1 MKISL
6 KAYLGFFAVM
16 AVSFIMLS
24 GHKVSAA
31 AIGIFTDCS
40 KMSDPSG
47 TYTSIQGVIYNEAD
61 WGLNLTFEI
70 GIATGPNIF
79 WNYKHTLV
87 RPPDFT
93 RATNLYGISELRFDF
108 LIRDYFLG
116 PNAFYVL
123 RGGVLSLDRSTTRPL
138 EFNSAVYV
146 VSPTSVYQ
154 GFFPAKC
161 VSATASS
168 DPLGG
173 IDSCELD
180 GATTVIK
187 GWAWDPDIT
196 NPAVSAADIAA
207 PRVQAAVVAIPDPT
221 SYSRTISGIATDITP
236 YRNAEIREFLEAP
249 GRNYPNISSS
259 HGFEARFANL
269 APEKTYGLQVFA
281 ENIGGGPPKAL
292 DYNLDVFT
300 ASHIIPANCKPVQKA
315 KDTVANKPKQCINGV
330 GCENVVFGKDPVVKK
345 PITVP
350 VFKLT
355 GGAGDSSVGR
365 LLSVLLGLAGGI
377 ALLVIVVAGFRF
389 VTSQG
394 NPDATTRSRNTIIYA
409 LIGLVICTLA
419 YSIVTFVL
427 ERIV

>member
-31 AIGIFTDCS
+31 TIGKFTGCS
-40 KMSDPSG
+40 KLTDQSG
-47 TYTSIQGVIYNEAD
+47 TYTSIQGTINDVANTGI
-61 WGLNLTFEI
+61 TSFEI
-70 GIATGPNIF
+70 GVATGPNIF
-79 WNYKHTLV
+79 WVYKGFIPSSQITPVGFGGASALVFNYQIN
-87 RPPDFT
+87 DFK
-93 RATNLYGISELRFDF
+93 
-108 LIRDYFLG
+108 LG
-116 PNAFYVL
+116 PNTYYVL
-123 RGGVLSLDRSTTRPL
+123 RGDVLAQDRITVAGYF
-138 EFNSAVYV
+138 EFNAPYV
-146 VSPTSVYQ
+146 VSPTNVYQ
-154 GFFPAKC
+154 GFFPAEC
-161 VSATASS
+161 VSTVASR

-207 PRVQAAVVAIPDPT
+207 PRVQASVVAIPDPT

-236 YRNAEIREFLEAP
+236 YRNAEIRDFLANRGYP
-249 GRNYPNISSS
+249 GISSS

-269 APEKTYGLQVFA
+269 APEKTYGLQVFS

-292 DYNLDVFT
+292 DFNEAVF
-300 ASHIIPANCKPVQKA
+300 SGYHIIPTNCKPVQKA
-315 KDTVANKPKQCINGV
+315 KDTVATKPKQCINGV

-350 VFKLT
+350 VFQLT
-355 GGAGDSSVGR
+355 GGAGDTSVGR

-394 NPDATTRSRNTIIYA
+394 NPDATARSRNTIIYA

>member
-31 AIGIFTDCS
+31 AIGAFTDCS
-40 KMSDPSG
+40 KITDLSG
-47 TYTSIQGVIYNEAD
+47 TTTSIQGTIYDSAND
-61 WGLNLTFEI
+61 GITTFEI
-70 GIATGPNIF
+70 GVATGPNIF
-79 WNYKHTLV
+79 WVYKGSINPIDKQTTFFGGGSSIVFDHTII
-87 RPPDFT
+87 DFK
-93 RATNLYGISELRFDF
+93 
-108 LIRDYFLG
+108 LG
-116 PNAFYVL
+116 PNTYYVL
-123 RGGVLSLDRSTTRPL
+123 RGGVLSSDRSTTSPL
-138 EFNSAVYV
+138 ELKPPYV
-146 VSPTSVYQ
+146 VTTSIYQ

-161 VSATASS
+161 VSTTASS

-236 YRNAEIREFLEAP
+236 YRNDDIRLFLENRGYP
-249 GRNYPNISSS
+249 GISSS

-300 ASHIIPANCKPVQKA
+300 ASHIIPANCKPVQKS
-315 KDTVANKPKQCINGV
+315 KDTVATKPKQCINGV